1 MLGYTL
7 ANPLAYLVGMS
18 HDVLMKRIQTWI
30 EDLEARGRLFFK
42 KEQALEVLGISEN
55 AFHLQMNRFHPK
67 KRVVR
72 VGSGLYAIVPFQFR
86 HQGCIPVNW
95 LIDPYFQ
102 HLAKDYYVGLLSA
115 ASFYGATHQSPMIF
129 QVMADEHRRRL
140 RLPNLHVYFYGQ
152 RYMNEAHT
160 SHIQVPTGRLR
171 ISTPAQTMVDV
182 VRFYKSC
189 GYMDNV
195 ALVIRELMEDVRP
208 KDLEKVLP
216 LSETSPLQRLGYI
229 LDVLERD
236 KLSSC
241 VDRFLNKERHKARTF
256 LKPDVDVKTGRFARD
271 RLYNQK
277 WKLVINDPLDVSS
290 YA

>member
-1 MLGYTL
+1 
-7 ANPLAYLVGMS
+7 
-18 HDVLMKRIQTWI
+18 MKRIQTWI
-30 EDLEARGRLFFK
+30 EDLEAQGRLFLTR
-42 KEQALEVLGISEN
+42 KEALSALDISDN
-55 AFHLQMNRFHPK
+55 AFHLQMKRLYSK
-67 KRVVR
+67 KRVVC

-86 HQGCIPVNW
+86 HQGCIPVHW

-115 ASFYGATHQSPMIF
+115 ASFYGATHQQPMIF
-129 QVMADEHRRRL
+129 QVMVDEHRRRL

-171 ISTPAQTMVDV
+171 ISTPAQTMVDL
-182 VRFYKSC
+182 VRFYKAG

-195 ALVIRELMEDVRP
+195 ACVIHSLADVVAS

-229 LDVLERD
+229 LDVLERE

-241 VDRFLNKERHKARTF
+241 VDRFLNRERHKARTF

-277 WKLVINDPLDVSS
+277 WKLVINDSLDLSS